1 MPTNYMGF
9 FDSGRK
15 KKVTY
20 KLVKKGKANYI
31 GTTNNPK
38 RRAAEHKKSGKKF
51 DCLKVTS
58 PRLSKSEAERR
69 EARNIKS
76 YRKATKK
83 NPRYNKTSDGK
94 FKKRG

>member
-1 MPTNYMGF
+1 MGF

-20 KLVKKGKANYI
+20 KLVKKGRTKYI
-31 GTTNNPK
+31 GSTNNPA
-38 RRAAEHKKSGKKF
+38 RRNREHSKSGK
-51 DCLKVTS
+51 DYDYLKVTS
-58 PRLSKSEAERR
+58 PRLSKREAEKR
-69 EARNIKS
+69 ESRNIKS

-94 FKKRG
+94 FKKRW